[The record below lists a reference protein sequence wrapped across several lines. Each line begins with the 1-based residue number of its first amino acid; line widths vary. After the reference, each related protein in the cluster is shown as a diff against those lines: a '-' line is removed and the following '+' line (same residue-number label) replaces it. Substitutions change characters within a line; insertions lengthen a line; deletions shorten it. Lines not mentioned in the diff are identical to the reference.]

1 MSVAYYN
8 FTDPRDGTVYPCV
21 QMPDGKWWFTKNLS
35 YASANSHVY
44 NNDSSNEA
52 IYGRLY
58 PWDDLASACPPGCH
72 IPTDD
77 EWTALTTAIGEATA
91 GTKLKASSA
100 LWSTNTGTDDYG
112 FTVLPAGYRYND
124 GTFHSL
130 GSYAYFWSSSEY
142 DASNAW
148 YRYFDYGDANVTRYN
163 SNKTY
168 GYSLRCI
175 VDEVSVASPTVTPPS
190 GAYIDGTEVTI
201 TASAGASIYYTL
213 DGTEPTAASPVY
225 LAPFRLTS
233 SATVKA
239 KAYVGDIPS
248 DTTTAILTILN
259 APPTAP
265 SIYPSSG
272 TFQGVQLVTLKS
284 PQSLP
289 IRYTLDGSEP
299 TISSPLYISPI
310 PVNHDTQIKAS
321 AFVET
326 IYSSTMSASYKIT
339 NGILNR
345 IPNYR
350 DHVLPYLLEQY
361 KGDNA

>member
-8 FTDPRDGTVYPCV
+8 FTDPRDGKIYPCV
-21 QMPDGKWWFTKNLS
+21 QMPDGKWWFAKNLS
-35 YASANSHVY
+35 YATPNSHVY
-44 NNDSSNEA
+44 NNDSANEA

-72 IPTDD
+72 IPTNA
-77 EWTALTTAIGEATA
+77 EWTALTTAIGVDV
-91 GTKLKASSA
+91 GTKLKASST
-100 LWSTNTGTDDYG
+100 LWVMNTGTDVYG
-112 FTVLPAGYRYND
+112 FSILPAGYRRNN
-124 GTFHSL
+124 GSFFNL
-130 GSYAYFWSSSEY
+130 GDHAYFWSSSELDAYGAWARFFDSTYAYVDRY
-142 DASNAW
+142 DN
-148 YRYFDYGDANVTRYN
+148 Y
-163 SNKTY
+163 KPY

-259 APPTAP
+259 APPPAP

-284 PQSLP
+284 SQSLP

-321 AFVET
+321 AFVGT

-345 IPNYR
+345 IPNYQ

>member
-8 FTDPRDGTVYPCV
+8 FTDPRDGKIYPCV
-21 QMPDGKWWFTKNLS
+21 LMPDGKWWFAKNLS
-35 YASANSHVY
+35 YATPNSQTYNHDPAN
-44 NNDSSNEA
+44 ET

-58 PWDDLASACPPGCH
+58 TWGDLANACPSGCH

-77 EWTALTTAIGEATA
+77 EWTTLTTAIGDDA
-91 GTKLKASSA
+91 GTKLKANSS

-112 FTVLPAGYRYND
+112 FSALPAGYRL
-124 GTFHSL
+124 GGGAFGGL
-130 GSYAYFWSSSEY
+130 GSYALFWSFSEV
-142 DASNAW
+142 DASGAW
-148 YRYFDYGDANVTRYN
+148 GRYFYCTDAYVTRDNYYETN
-163 SNKTY
+163 
-168 GYSLRCI
+168 GLSLRCI
-175 VDEVSVASPTVTPPS
+175 VDEVSVASLTVYPP
-190 GAYIDGTEVTI
+190 
-201 TASAGASIYYTL
+201 
-213 DGTEPTAASPVY
+213 
-225 LAPFRLTS
+225 
-233 SATVKA
+233 
-239 KAYVGDIPS
+239 
-248 DTTTAILTILN
+248 
-259 APPTAP
+259 
-265 SIYPSSG
+265 SG

-289 IRYTLDGSEP
+289 IRYTLDESEP

-345 IPNYR
+345 IPNYQ
-350 DHVLPYLLEQY
+350 DHVLPYLLDQY

>member
-8 FTDPRDGTVYPCV
+8 FTDPRDGKIYPCV
-21 QMPDGKWWFTKNLS
+21 QMPDGKWWFAKNLS
-35 YASANSHVY
+35 YATPNSQVY
-44 NNDSSNEA
+44 NNDSANEA

-58 PWDDLASACPPGCH
+58 PWTDITDVCPSGCH
-72 IPTDD
+72 IPTDA
-77 EWTALTTAIGEATA
+77 EWTALTTAIGEDVAS
-91 GTKLKASSA
+91 TKLKANSS
-100 LWSTNTGTDDYG
+100 LWITNTGTDDYG
-112 FTVLPAGYRYND
+112 FSALPAGDHYND
-124 GTFHSL
+124 GTFNYL
-130 GSYAYFWSSSEY
+130 GYYAYFWSSSEY
-142 DASNAW
+142 DASNALG
-148 YRYFDYGDANVTRYN
+148 RSFSHDYA
-163 SNKTY
+163 Y
-168 GYSLRCI
+168 GYRNCAPKSIGFSLRCI

-239 KAYVGDIPS
+239 KAYVGGIPS
-248 DTTTAILTILN
+248 DTTTAILTILT
-259 APPTAP
+259 PAP

-284 PQSLP
+284 SQSLP

-321 AFVET
+321 AFVGT

>member
-8 FTDPRDGTVYPCV
+8 FTDPRDGKIYPCV

-35 YASANSHVY
+35 YASANSQVY
-44 NNDSSNEA
+44 NNDSANEA

-58 PWDDLASACPPGCH
+58 PWTDITDVCPSGCH
-72 IPTDD
+72 IPTDA
-77 EWTALTTAIGEATA
+77 EWTALTTAIGDDV
-91 GTKLKASSA
+91 GTKLKASST
-100 LWSTNTGTDDYG
+100 LWVMNTGTDVYG
-112 FTVLPAGYRYND
+112 FSILPAGARLDD
-124 GTFHSL
+124 GSFDHL
-130 GSYAYFWSSSEY
+130 GLYAYFWSSSEN

-148 YRYFDYGDANVTRYN
+148 LRYFTYVDASVYRLNFG
-163 SNKTY
+163 KTV
-168 GYSLRCI
+168 GLSLRCI

-239 KAYVGDIPS
+239 KAYVGGIPS

-259 APPTAP
+259 APPPAP

-284 PQSLP
+284 SQSLP

-321 AFVET
+321 AFVGT

>member
-8 FTDPRDGTVYPCV
+8 FTDPRDGKIYPCA
-21 QMPDGKWWFTKNLS
+21 QMPDGKWWFAKNLS
-35 YASANSHVY
+35 YASANSYVY
-44 NNDSSNEA
+44 NNDSANEA

-58 PWDDLASACPPGCH
+58 TWADLVNACPSGCH

-77 EWTALTTAIGEATA
+77 EWTALTTAIGDDA
-91 GTKLKASSA
+91 GTKLKANSS
-100 LWSTNTGTDDYG
+100 LWSTNTGTDVYG
-112 FTVLPAGYRYND
+112 FSVLPVGDRDVD
-124 GTFHSL
+124 GTFIDL
-130 GSYAYFWSSSEY
+130 GIYAAFWSSSEGG
-142 DASNAW
+142 ASLAW
-148 YRYFDYGDANVTRYN
+148 LRYFSCASANVGRAN
-163 SNKTY
+163 ANKSY

-175 VDEVSVASPTVTPPS
+175 VDEVSVASPTVYPP
-190 GAYIDGTEVTI
+190 
-201 TASAGASIYYTL
+201 
-213 DGTEPTAASPVY
+213 
-225 LAPFRLTS
+225 
-233 SATVKA
+233 
-239 KAYVGDIPS
+239 
-248 DTTTAILTILN
+248 
-259 APPTAP
+259 
-265 SIYPSSG
+265 SG

-321 AFVET
+321 AFNGT

-339 NGILNR
+339 NGTLNR

>member
-8 FTDPRDGTVYPCV
+8 FTDPRDGKIYPCV

-44 NNDSSNEA
+44 NNDSANEA

-58 PWDDLASACPPGCH
+58 PWADLSNACPPGCH
-72 IPTDD
+72 IPTDA
-77 EWTALTTAIGEATA
+77 EWTALTTAIGEGVAC
-91 GTKLKASSA
+91 TKLKANST

-112 FTVLPAGYRYND
+112 FSVLPAGAHDAD
-124 GTFHSL
+124 GTFYSL
-130 GSYAYFWSSSEY
+130 GYYAYFWSSSED
-142 DASNAW
+142 DASNA
-148 YRYFDYGDANVTRYN
+148 RGRGFSHDY
-163 SNKTY
+163 TY
-168 GYSLRCI
+168 VQRSYGTKSVGFSLRCI

-239 KAYVGDIPS
+239 KAYVGGIPS

-259 APPTAP
+259 APPPAP

-284 PQSLP
+284 SQSLP

-321 AFVET
+321 AFVGT

-350 DHVLPYLLEQY
+350 DHVLPYLIEQY

>member
-1 MSVAYYN
+1 
-8 FTDPRDGTVYPCV
+8 
-21 QMPDGKWWFTKNLS
+21 MPDGKWWFTKNLS

-44 NNDSSNEA
+44 NNDSANEA

-58 PWDDLASACPPGCH
+58 PWTDITDVCPSGCH
-72 IPTDD
+72 IPTDA
-77 EWTALTTAIGEATA
+77 EWTALTTAIGEDVSC
-91 GTKLKASSA
+91 TKLKANSS
-100 LWSTNTGTDDYG
+100 LWITNTGTDDYG
-112 FTVLPAGYRYND
+112 FSALPAGGHD
-124 GTFHSL
+124 GTFNYL
-130 GSYAYFWSSSEY
+130 GYYAYFWSSTED
-142 DASNAW
+142 DASNA
-148 YRYFDYGDANVTRYN
+148 RGRCFDHELAYVYLNFGT
-163 SNKTY
+163 KTTT
-168 GYSLRCI
+168 GFSLRCI

-239 KAYVGDIPS
+239 KAYVGGIPS

-259 APPTAP
+259 APPPAP

-284 PQSLP
+284 SQSLP

-321 AFVET
+321 AFVGT

-350 DHVLPYLLEQY
+350 DHVLPYLLDQY